1 MGEAFVAEFNDENV
15 RDFLKS
21 VLKKTEDVKGQK
33 KKYVGILSSIVYQ
46 DVMDH
51 FKREKGSEGPWKD
64 WSKSYTKHMEKI
76 GRGSNQKLQFDG
88 RLRNNF
94 KKTDYKTSAKG
105 ILWFNDAKTA
115 SGFPYAAAHDN
126 GGPKL
131 PQRDF
136 MWLSDQAMEKMTVQ
150 TLQFMIDEGV

>member
-1 MGEAFVAEFNDENV
+1 MGEVFVAEFKDEEV

-21 VLKKTEDVKGQK
+21 VLKKTEDVKNQK
-33 KKYVGILSSIVYQ
+33 KKYVGILSSIVFQ
-46 DVMDH
+46 DVYDH
-51 FKREKGSEGPWKD
+51 FKKEKGSEGPWKD

-76 GRGSNQKLQFDG
+76 GRGSNLKLQFDG

-115 SGFPYAAAHDN
+115 SGFPYAAAHDT
-126 GGPKL
+126 GGTKL
-131 PQRDF
+131 PKRDF
-136 MWLSDQAMEKMTVQ
+136 MWLSDEGLEKISVE
-150 TLQFMIDEGV
+150 TLQFMIDEGI